1 MRLHI
6 VYKCVYDLLQQV
18 TEVSEVRK
26 YHAQVFWEAASHAAL
41 CILVKLQQII
51 G

>member
-26 YHAQVFWEAASHAAL
+26 YHAQVFGKQLVMLHYASL
-41 CILVKLQQII
+41 
-51 G
+51 